1 MKIISIW
8 GLNKCLKNN
17 TVNMQAYSYLMYKL
31 QTLGML
37 GRPSEQLVGD
47 RCKVSQVTGN
57 LERPRPW
64 RPEGGRAISMHGVAT
79 TEVEGCR
86 FISQY

>member
-1 MKIISIW
+1 
-8 GLNKCLKNN
+8 
-17 TVNMQAYSYLMYKL
+17 MQAYSYLMYKL